1 MNLPS
6 VLKKYYSLDN
16 AMITP
21 MEGYASSNF
30 RIELKEHTYVL
41 KVYEKTRK
49 NESVLKA
56 ENTIL
61 EILSKLADYEFPNP
75 IKSIDGKFLESDEN
89 SIYRLLSFIE
99 GDFLID
105 IRHSDT
111 LLSSFG
117 TFLAR
122 MDKELSNHSDIVVNG
137 IQTQWD
143 LKHFNLNKKYIDF
156 IENRNDKKLLS
167 YFFLQYEEIVIPEA
181 HRLRQSIIHND
192 PNDLNVLAAN
202 NEIAGIIDFGDMCHS
217 WLINELA
224 IALTYIMMNKES
236 PLECAFPVIQ
246 AYNKVLPLKLLE
258 LDILY
263 YLVAARLCTSVC
275 NSAYA
280 KTIKPKSDYIT
291 ISEKPAWDL
300 LRRWLR
306 INPLKARDQFRK
318 AAGYK
323 RQPENILE
331 EQLTRRKK
339 HLSTSLSLSYNRP
352 IEMYKSAFQYMY
364 DIDGNT
370 YLDAYNNI
378 MLAGHCHPIVVRAGQ
393 RTMARLNTN
402 TRYIYEELLSYSEK
416 LLAKFPAKLN
426 KVFFV
431 NSGSAA
437 SDLAYRMATTY
448 TRKRKIMVL
457 EHGYHGNTGTGI
469 DMSHYK
475 YSSKGGGGAKDHI
488 LEVQL
493 PKVYGSGFSDEEE
506 AANHF
511 SALAI
516 EQITRNNNEIA
527 AFIAEPIVGCG
538 GQVPLPVGYLE
549 RIYPKIRSQG
559 GVCISDEVQVGFG
572 RLGKNFWG
580 YEFYNVVPDMIILGK
595 PMGNGHP
602 IGAVVTTTEIAS
614 SFETGPEFFSSFGGN
629 PVSCAIGNAV
639 LDVIESEGLQE
650 HAQEVGSY
658 LKKCLTEL
666 QKEYPEIGD
675 IRGHGLFIGVEITDK
690 EGNPN
695 TNLAV
700 NLVNALREN
709 FILTSTD
716 GPFNNVIKIKPP
728 LAFTENDASLL
739 CTSIGQILKH
749 LIKS

>member
-6 VLKKYYSLDN
+6 VLKKYYSLEN
-16 AMITP
+16 AIITA
-21 MEGYASSNF
+21 MEGYESSNF
-30 RIELKEHTYVL
+30 RIELQDHTYVL
-41 KVYEKTRK
+41 KIYEKTRS

-61 EILSKLADYEFPNP
+61 EILSKLENYEFPNP
-75 IKSIDGKFLESDEN
+75 IKSINGKLLESDED
-89 SIYRLLSFIE
+89 SIYRLLSYVE

-105 IRHSDT
+105 ICHTES

-117 TFLAR
+117 TFLAQ
-122 MDKELSNHSDIVVNG
+122 MDKELLNHSDTVVNG

-143 LKHFNLNKKYIDF
+143 LKHFNLNKKYIGY
-156 IENRNDKKLLS
+156 IENLNDKKLLS
-167 YFFLQYEEIVIPEA
+167 YFFMQYDEIVIPEA
-181 HRLRQSIIHND
+181 HKLRQSIIHND
-192 PNDLNVLAAN
+192 ANDLNVLAAGG
-202 NEIAGIIDFGDMCHS
+202 EIAGIIDFGDTCHS

-236 PLECAFPVIQ
+236 PLESAILVIQ
-246 AYNKVLPLKLLE
+246 AYNRILPLHLLE
-258 LDILY
+258 LDLLY

-275 NSAYA
+275 NSAFA
-280 KTIKPKSDYIT
+280 KSKKPNSDYIT

-300 LRRWLR
+300 LRKWLR

-318 AAGYK
+318 AAGYIN
-323 RQPENILE
+323 QPENALE
-331 EQLTRRKK
+331 EQLTRRKE
-339 HLSTSLSLSYNRP
+339 HLSTSLSLSYKRP

-378 MLAGHCHPIVVRAGQ
+378 MLAGHCHPEVVNAGQ

-416 LLAKFPAKLN
+416 LLAKFPANLN

-437 SDLAYRMATTY
+437 SDLAYRLATTF
-448 TRKRKIMVL
+448 TKKRKIMVL
-457 EHGYHGNTGTGI
+457 EHGYHGNTRTGI

-488 LEVQL
+488 LEVPL
-493 PKVYGSGFSDEEE
+493 PKVYGSGLSEGA

-511 SALAI
+511 SAMAI
-516 EQITRNNNEIA
+516 EEISKNNNEIA

-549 RIYPKIRSQG
+549 RIYPEIRSQG

-572 RLGKNFWG
+572 RLGKKFWG
-580 YEFYNVVPDMIILGK
+580 YEFYNVVPDIVILGK

-614 SFETGPEFFSSFGGN
+614 GFETGPEFFSSFGGN
-629 PVSCAIGNAV
+629 PVSCAIGKAV
-639 LDVIESEGLQE
+639 LDVIETEGLQQ
-650 HAQEVGSY
+650 HAQEVGLC

-675 IRGHGLFIGVEITDK
+675 IRGHGLFIGVEMIDK
-690 EGNPN
+690 DGNPN
-695 TNLAV
+695 TKLAE
-700 NLVNALREN
+700 NMVNALREN
-709 FILTSTD
+709 YILTSTD

-728 LAFTENDASLL
+728 LAFTEYDAHYL
-739 CTSIGQILKH
+739 CTSIGQILNH
-749 LIKS
+749 LLKN